1 MLRTILLTFSIAAA
15 GLGQG
20 FAQGDRSGVLPPN
33 NRFCLVQRE
42 TAAVNCMF
50 ATMQQCLQSANVG
63 REGEC
68 IANPAFDPSRYDP
81 RERR

>member
-20 FAQGDRSGVLPPN
+20 FAQDRSGVLPPN

-68 IANPAFDPSRYDP
+68 IANPALGAPRYAP
-81 RERR
+81 HERR